1 MGLDILG
8 FLATTLLPALVPAA
22 VDGAKSLIGGLTGNK
37 AAQPQTFTDLVE
49 WEKLGLEKLRTLAQ
63 LDQPAGNISRWVADL
78 RASAR
83 YIAVFVI
90 LGGYGVLATIDALY
104 KPVTSGVLEQW
115 AMLAQSAVFFLLGDR
130 VNMALKSGK

>member
-1 MGLDILG
+1 MLLE

-22 VDGAKSLIGGLTGNK
+22 VDGIKSGIGMLTGNK
-37 AAQPQTFTDLVE
+37 AAAPQTFTDVIELAKLDI
-49 WEKLGLEKLRTLAQ
+49 EKLKVLAE
-63 LDQPAGNISRWVADL
+63 LDKVQGTISQWVADL

-90 LGGYGVLATIDALY
+90 LLGYGALATVDAVWQ
-104 KPVTSGVLEQW
+104 PVTSGVLDQW

-130 VNMALKSGK
+130 VWMGIKGQAKK